1 MSIKQKI
8 RRVLLTAAAVVVCH
22 VACAQYYSWG
32 ADPAR
37 FRWMQA
43 KGEKTN
49 VIYPQHTQQIGLST
63 LYFTDRM
70 RPYIDYGFKLPAL
83 NLPFVVHPENMQS
96 NGLVMWLP
104 KRVEF
109 LSTPAI
115 DGYSM
120 PWIKQLVAHEYRHA
134 VQYNNL
140 NVGVVKFLSYLLG
153 QQGSTVGLIF
163 MPIWMIEGDATM
175 CETEASSFGRALQPR
190 FTLEYRAMGDIVNK
204 YRNSDKFFC
213 GSYRDFIPDHY
224 QLGYQLVAHGNELT
238 GRVMANDMADYG
250 PRQPW
255 MIIWR
260 MQRLFG
266 FNKEQLFDSTFSSLT
281 NF

>member
-1 MSIKQKI
+1 M
-8 RRVLLTAAAVVVCH
+8 
-22 VACAQYYSWG
+22 
-32 ADPAR
+32 
-37 FRWMQA
+37 
-43 KGEKTN
+43 
-49 VIYPQHTQQIGLST
+49 
-63 LYFTDRM
+63 
-70 RPYIDYGFKLPAL
+70 PAL

-190 FTLEYRAMGDIVNK
+190 CTL
-204 YRNSDKFFC
+204 
-213 GSYRDFIPDHY
+213 
-224 QLGYQLVAHGNELT
+224 
-238 GRVMANDMADYG
+238 
-250 PRQPW
+250 
-255 MIIWR
+255 
-260 MQRLFG
+260 
-266 FNKEQLFDSTFSSLT
+266 
-281 NF
+281 